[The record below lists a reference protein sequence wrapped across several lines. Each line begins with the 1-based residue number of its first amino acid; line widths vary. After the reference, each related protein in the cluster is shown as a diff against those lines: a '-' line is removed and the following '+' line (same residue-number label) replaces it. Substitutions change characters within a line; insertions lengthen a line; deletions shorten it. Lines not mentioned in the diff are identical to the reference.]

1 MRTGRGG
8 AAAKAGHD
16 LLLHVTAWEAT
27 LEVGDGSAPTSL
39 VLDADAA
46 SLRVLQ
52 GTGGMQPL
60 GDEDKASIEE
70 TIDDEILKGMAISF
84 RSTAVETAADG
95 GSLHVQGELTLV
107 GETRPFAFD
116 VIVGESG
123 QLSGKAVVKQTDWG
137 MKPYSALFG
146 ALKVADEVEVEVD
159 ASEERS
165 TTESVESMPVA
176 RGPILD
182 PGVSSFLWALLFFFY
197 LLLGMAAI
205 GIATGMAFILAAVA
219 GFFIFL
225 FVRTHGIGRRDDGD
239 GEEDQS
245 R

>member
-1 MRTGRGG
+1 M
-8 AAAKAGHD
+8 
-16 LLLHVTAWEAT
+16 
-27 LEVGDGSAPTSL
+27 GDGSAPTSL

-70 TIDDEILKGMAISF
+70 TIDDEILKGMAITF
-84 RSTAVETAADG
+84 CSTAVETAADG
-95 GSLHVQGELTLV
+95 GSLHVQGDLTLV
-107 GETRPFAFD
+107 GATRPIAFD
-116 VIVGESG
+116 VIVG
-123 QLSGKAVVKQTDWG
+123 A
-137 MKPYSALFG
+137 
-146 ALKVADEVEVEVD
+146 
-159 ASEERS
+159 ERS
-165 TTESVESMPVA
+165 AQREGRRQADRLGDEAVLGAVRRLEGRGRGRGRGRCRPRSDTTTESVGSLPVA
-176 RGPILD
+176 RGAAILD
-182 PGVSSFLWALLFFFY
+182 PGVSSFLWALLFFLY

-219 GFFIFL
+219 GFFVFL

>member
-27 LEVGDGSAPTSL
+27 LDVGDGSTPSNL
-39 VLDADAA
+39 VLDVNAA
-46 SLRVLQ
+46 SLRVLH

-70 TIDDEILKGMAISF
+70 TIDGEILKGMAISF
-84 RSTAVETAADG
+84 RSTAVEPAADG
-95 GSLHVQGELTLV
+95 SSLHVQGELTLV
-107 GETRPFAFD
+107 GETRPFAVD
-116 VIVGESG
+116 VTVGESG
-123 QLSGKAVVKQTDWG
+123 QLSGKAVVRQTDWG

-159 ASEERS
+159 ATEQRA
-165 TTESVESMPVA
+165 TTELVESAPVVH
-176 RGPILD
+176 GPILD
-182 PGVSSFLWALLFFFY
+182 PGISSFLWALLFFCF

-225 FVRTHGIGRRDDGD
+225 FVRTHGIGRRDEDVDG
-239 GEEDQS
+239 DQS

>member
-1 MRTGRGG
+1 VRTSRDG

-27 LEVGDGSAPTSL
+27 LELADGAGPSSL
-39 VLDADAA
+39 VLDADAG

-60 GDEDKASIEE
+60 GADDKAGIEE
-70 TIDDEILKGMAISF
+70 TIDDEILLKTAISF
-84 RSTAVETAADG
+84 RSTAVEPAADG

-116 VIVGESG
+116 VIVGEQG

-137 MKPYSALFG
+137 LKPYTTLFG
-146 ALKVADEVEVEVD
+146 ALKVSDEVEVEVD
-159 ASEERS
+159 ASEERA
-165 TTESVESMPVA
+165 TTESVEAAPVSHA
-176 RGPILD
+176 PLVD
-182 PGVSSFLWALLFFFY
+182 PGVSSLLWAVLFFLY

-205 GIATGMAFILAAVA
+205 GIATGIAFILAALTGCAV
-219 GFFIFL
+219 FL
-225 FVRTHGIGRRDDGD
+225 FVRTHGIGRQDD
-239 GEEDQS
+239 EENQS

>member
-27 LEVGDGSAPTSL
+27 LDVGDGSTPSSL
-39 VLDADAA
+39 TLDADAA

-60 GDEDKASIEE
+60 GDDDKASIEQ
-70 TIDDEILKGMAISF
+70 TIDDEILMKAEISF
-84 RSTAVETAADG
+84 RSTSVEPAADG
-95 GSLHVQGELTLV
+95 GGLHVQGELTLA
-107 GETRPFAFD
+107 GETRPLAFD
-116 VIVGESG
+116 VLVGENG
-123 QLSGKAVVKQTDWG
+123 RLSGKAVVKQTDWG

-159 ASEERS
+159 ASEERA
-165 TTESVESMPVA
+165 TTESVEAAPVA

-182 PGVSSFLWALLFFFY
+182 PGVSSFLWALLFFLY

-205 GIATGMAFILAAVA
+205 GIATGMAFILAALA
-219 GFFIFL
+219 GCVVFL
-225 FVRTHGIGRRDDGD
+225 FVRTHGIGRRGD
-239 GEEDQS
+239 EED
-245 R
+245 